1 MKISKVATVTAR
13 RIFAMCQKDGRVDE
27 ERLRKAIRR
36 IADDKPRDY
45 RGILAALRRLV
56 RLDLERRHVVVESA
70 AELDAD
76 TQSRVQSS
84 LAGQYGDDLTYEYR
98 ITPDLIGGLK
108 VRVGN
113 DVWDGSVRG
122 RLDRLSQAF

>member
-13 RIFAMCQKDGRVDE
+13 RIFAMCQKDGRMDE
-27 ERLRKAIRR
+27 ERLSKAIRR

-56 RLDLERRHVVVESA
+56 RLELERRHVVVESA
-70 AELDAD
+70 AELDPD

-84 LAGQYGDDLTYEYR
+84 LARQYGDDLTYEYR